1 MRQQSRFRGGQI
13 DRRPERPGKHIAPRK
28 KADPGK
34 KKIFVS
40 SDARRFAAA
49 SDPNDPLYRLVQT
62 DDVDRRDN
70 TIRST
75 RDAEVFDLLLP
86 RITHH

>member
-1 MRQQSRFRGGQI
+1 MRQQSRFRSGQI
-13 DRRPERPGKHIAPRK
+13 DRRPERTGKHIASRK

-34 KKIFVS
+34 KKIFVG
-40 SDARRFAAA
+40 SDGRRFAAA

-62 DDVDRRDN
+62 DDVDRRHN

-75 RDAEVFDLLLP
+75 RDAEVFDLLLLG
-86 RITHH
+86 IAHH